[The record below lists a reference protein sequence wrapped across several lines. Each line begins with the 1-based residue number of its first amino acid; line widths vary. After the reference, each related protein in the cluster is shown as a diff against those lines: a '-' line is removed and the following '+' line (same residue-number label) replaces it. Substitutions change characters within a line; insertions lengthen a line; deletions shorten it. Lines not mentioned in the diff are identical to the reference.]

1 MSQDSDVRPKLGAV
15 RTSII
20 RRAGRPAL
28 LLQDPLGLSQEALVL
43 PPDLSPLLTL
53 MDGTRTEGELRAALE
68 VRMGIRLSPD
78 RLAEIV
84 SRLDEALFLE
94 NARYRAARTA
104 ALEAYWEA
112 PARRPALAGRS
123 YPAAPG
129 ELHASLGGYL
139 RQVPSQSKP
148 EGPIVGLVSPHIDYA
163 RGGTIYAQ
171 VWGAARE
178 TIQEIELAIILGT
191 DHLGGEELLTLTR
204 QHYATPFGILPTSR
218 EVVEELARAL
228 GEEHAFADELHH
240 CREHS
245 IELSAIWLH
254 HFLRGR
260 RCELV
265 PILCGSFQPFIERGE
280 SPSEDSLLAA
290 AIEVLKEAIS
300 GRPSLVIASADLA
313 HMGPAF
319 GDPRPLDYLER
330 ARDSGRDQ
338 SLLEAICAGDAEEAF
353 RQVAAER
360 DRRRI
365 CGLPS
370 IYLALKIMGAVKGES
385 LAYSQCPADE
395 VGGSFVSICGIVFT
409 SE

>member
-1 MSQDSDVRPKLGAV
+1 MSQDSDVRPKLRSV
-15 RTSII
+15 RTSMIS
-20 RRAGRPAL
+20 RAGRPVL
-28 LLQDPLGLSQEALVL
+28 LLQDPLGLSPEVLLL
-43 PPDLSPLLTL
+43 PPDLGPLLTL

-68 VRMGIRLSPD
+68 VRVGMRLSPG

-84 SRLDEALFLE
+84 ARLDEALFLE
-94 NARYRAARTA
+94 NARHRTAYMA
-104 ALEAYWEA
+104 ALEAYRQA
-112 PARRPALAGRS
+112 PARGPALAGES
-123 YPAAPG
+123 YPSAPE
-129 ELHASLGGYL
+129 ELRARLTEYL
-139 RQVPSQSKP
+139 AQAPSQSKP
-148 EGPIVGLVSPHIDYA
+148 AGPILGLVSPHIDYA

-178 TIQEIELAIILGT
+178 TIQQTELAIILGT
-191 DHLGGEELLTLTR
+191 DHLGGHELLTLTR

-228 GEEHAFADELHH
+228 GEEHAFTGELHH
-240 CREHS
+240 RSEHS

-254 HFLRGR
+254 HFLGGK

-265 PILCGSFQPFIERGE
+265 PILCGSFQPFIERAK
-280 SPSEDSLLAA
+280 SPSEDAFLAA
-290 AIEVLKEAIS
+290 AIEALKEAIS

-330 ARDSGRDQ
+330 ARHSGRDRL
-338 SLLEAICAGDAEEAF
+338 LLEAICAGDAEEVY
-353 RQVAAER
+353 RRVVAEQ

-365 CGLPS
+365 CGLPP
-370 IYLALKIMGAVKGES
+370 IYLALKIMGAPRGES
-385 LAYSQCPADE
+385 LAYAQCPADE
-395 VGGSFVSICGIVFT
+395 MGGSFVSICGIVFP